1 VYNSA
6 DSARSPIS
14 AGGRRR
20 RNLRSCVRTE
30 AEPSSIRGSSFGRRM
45 AVGRGRGSL
54 TGREDNW
61 VVRYESASRR
71 WVSER
76 EDDARER

>member
-1 VYNSA
+1 VYNKA

-14 AGGRRR
+14 ADGRRR

-30 AEPSSIRGSSFGRRM
+30 EEPSRIRGRSFGRRM

-54 TGREDNW
+54 TGREETW
-61 VVRYESASRR
+61 VVRYERASRR
-71 WVSER
+71 WVSDR
-76 EDDARER
+76 EEDARER